1 MFKVMF
7 FLYRRDDLTTED
19 FHRHSREVHVPL
31 VSKVPG
37 LERYV
42 VNYALANPGG
52 AEHAC
57 DAVAELWF
65 ASPER
70 FQSALGTPEGG
81 AALADQAN
89 YLDMGRTHVLIV
101 GEQAVL

>member
-1 MFKVMF
+1 MFKAMF
-7 FLYRRDDLTTED
+7 FLYRRPDQGTED
-19 FHRHSREVHVPL
+19 FRRYSREVHVPL

-42 VNYALANPGG
+42 VNYTAMNPAG
-52 AEHAC
+52 AEQAC

-65 ASPER
+65 ASPEA
-70 FQSALGTPEGG
+70 FQAALGSAEGA

-89 YLDMGRTHVLIV
+89 YLDMGRTHALVME
-101 GEQAVL
+101 EQTVR

>member
-1 MFKVMF
+1 MFKAMF
-7 FLYRRDDLTTED
+7 FLYRRPDQGTDE
-19 FHRHSREVHVPL
+19 FRRYSREVHVPL

-42 VNYALANPGG
+42 VNYTAMNPAG
-52 AEHAC
+52 AEQAC

-65 ASPER
+65 ASPEA
-70 FQSALGTPEGG
+70 FQAALGSAEGA

-89 YLDMGRTHVLIV
+89 YLDMGRTHALVME
-101 GEQAVL
+101 EQTVR